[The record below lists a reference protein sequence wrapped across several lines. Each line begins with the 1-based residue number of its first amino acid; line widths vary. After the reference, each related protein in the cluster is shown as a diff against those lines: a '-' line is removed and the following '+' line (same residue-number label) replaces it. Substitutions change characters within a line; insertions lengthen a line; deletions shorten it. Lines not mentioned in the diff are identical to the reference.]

1 MIFIPDEERL
11 KADFVYFVACLW
23 HYLDLPTPT
32 PTQIDIAK
40 FLSRGPK
47 RRMVQ
52 AFRGVG
58 KSWLTAAYVLWRL
71 LRNPNERILVVSASK
86 DRADAFTTFVKRL
99 ITDVAWLAHLKPD
112 PLKGQRDSM
121 VAFDVGPSEPHQAP
135 SVRSVGITGQM
146 TGGRATIIVA
156 DDIETPKNS
165 LTLLMRERLGELV
178 KEFDA
183 VLSPGGEIVYL
194 GTPQCE
200 ESVYNKLPERG
211 YTTRIWPARSPDAKW
226 CEYYGDKMTQWLRT
240 LTEST
245 PEGHSLDPQ
254 RFTDDDLLER
264 ELSYGRSG
272 FALQF
277 MLDTRLSDAMKYP
290 LKLADLMVMPLAGLL
305 APLKVQWGSGADQRL
320 ELPSV
325 GLKGDRLH
333 RPMFQHKDFVEY
345 TGSVMFIDPSGRGA
359 DETAYVVVKI
369 LNSTLYLT
377 AAGGFTDGYS
387 DDVLDELG
395 RIAHREC
402 VNLVLVEPNFGD
414 GMFLRLLQ
422 PHLLKHHKCKLE
434 EAERAAGQKERRIID
449 TLEPVLNQ
457 HRLVVAE
464 SVVKADLLVED
475 PSRQLLYQL
484 TRVTKE
490 RDALKHDDRLD
501 ALAGAVA
508 YWNEQLSR
516 SQEQAFEHNREKL
529 LKDELKRFR
538 QHVVNTDALRRSLQ
552 GKRKVSPRKAFSLA

>member
-1 MIFIPDEERL
+1 MIIAVDEDQLR
-11 KADFVYFVACLW
+11 ADFVYFVGCLW
-23 HYLDLPTPT
+23 NFLDLPLPTPT
-32 PTQIDIAK
+32 QRDISR
-40 FLSRGPK
+40 FLALGPK

-71 LRNPNERILVVSASK
+71 LRNANERILVVSASK
-86 DRADAFTTFVKRL
+86 DRADAFTTFLKRL
-99 ITDVAWLAHLKPD
+99 IHDVQWLAHLKPD

-121 VAFDVGPSEPHQAP
+121 VAFDVGPSDPHQAP

-165 LTLLMRERLGELV
+165 LTLLMRERLGELI

-211 YTTRIWPARSPDAKW
+211 YTVRIWPARSPDAKW
-226 CEYYGDKMTQWLRT
+226 KEYYGDKLTQWLKGLVEKT
-240 LTEST
+240 Q
-245 PEGHSLDPQ
+245 EGKSLDPQ
-254 RFTDDDLLER
+254 RFGDDDLVER

-277 MLDTRLSDAMKYP
+277 QLDTRLSDALKYP
-290 LKLADLMVMPLAGLL
+290 LKLSDLMVMPLAGSM
-305 APLKVQWGSGADQRL
+305 APLKVQWGSGPEQIL
-320 ELPSV
+320 QLPSV
-325 GLKGDRLH
+325 GLKGDHLH
-333 RPMFQHKDFVEY
+333 RPIFVHKDFVEF

-395 RIAHREC
+395 KVAAREK

-414 GMFLRLLQ
+414 GMFLKLFQ
-422 PHLLKHHKCKLE
+422 PWLLKHHKCKLE
-434 EAERAAGQKERRIID
+434 EADRASVQKEKRIID
-449 TLEPVLNQ
+449 TLEPILNQ

-464 SVVKADLLVED
+464 SVVKADLLVDE
-475 PSRQLLYQL
+475 PARQLLYQL
-484 TRVTKE
+484 TRLTRE

-508 YWNEQLSR
+508 YWVSQLAR
-516 SQEQAFEHNREKL
+516 SQEQAFEQNKEKL
-529 LKDELKRFR
+529 LQAELKRFR
-538 QHVVNTDALRRSLQ
+538 QHVVGPLPAQ
-552 GKRKVSPRKAFSLA
+552 KRQKVSSAFAV